1 MSKIEQLFDID
12 NNELDWAGVDP
23 AESWH
28 IEPSEVDWAIADLD
42 KAIDTLVRGKSYLS
56 VDDIKDAH
64 ATLGELIDELEIPF

>member
-28 IEPSEVDWAIADLD
+28 TEPSEVDWAIADLD
-42 KAIDTLVRGKSYLS
+42 KAIDTLEREKSYLS

-64 ATLGELIDELEIPF
+64 ARLGELIDELEIPF